1 MEIGIFTSTFGRSIL
16 EETLDAVGSH
26 DIKTVQFDLPS
37 AGLKEMP
44 DVLADD
50 QCAKIRAAMLERD
63 ITMSGLSGTFNIIHP
78 DLKRRNRDMA
88 SLGVLSAACRKLGTQ
103 IVTVCTGTCDPDHMW
118 RRHPNND
125 SPESW
130 AAMVASM
137 EIAVGIAEEHDVTLA
152 FEPEVNNVVD
162 SAVKARRLLEEISSK
177 HLKVVIDG
185 ANLFHKGELPRMR
198 EILDHAFDILGPDI
212 VMAHA
217 KDLSQDGDA
226 GHEAAGT
233 GLLDYA
239 HYIHL
244 FREMNF
250 QGALVLHS
258 LEEHQ
263 VPSCLAFLREKL

>member
-1 MEIGIFTSTFGRSIL
+1 MDIGIFTSTFGRSTL
-16 EETLDAVGSH
+16 GETLDAVGSH
-26 DIKTVQFDLPS
+26 DIKNVQFDLPS
-37 AGLKEMP
+37 AGLTDMP
-44 DVLADD
+44 DALGDD
-50 QCAKIRAAMLERD
+50 QCATISAGMLERG

-78 DLKRRNRDMA
+78 DLDRRNRDMA

-118 RRHPNND
+118 RRHPDND
-125 SPESW
+125 SPEAW
-130 AAMVASM
+130 AAMIASM

-162 SAVKARRLLEEISSK
+162 SAAKARRLLDEISSK

-198 EILDHAFDILGPDI
+198 EILDHAFQILGSDI

-217 KDLSQDGDA
+217 KDLSKDGDA

-233 GLLDYA
+233 GLLDYG

-244 FREMNF
+244 FREMDF

-263 VPSCLAFLREKL
+263 VPSCLAFLRDKL